1 MSEAEV
7 PWPHTNNS
15 GHEQN
20 SVQQGFKWKPSLMIP
35 STGETFRL
43 LMCLKNLSFSFCFF
57 KQDIGKSILESYSRV
72 LESLAFNIVARIDDL
87 LYADG
92 MAKCSIQKGKRNPN
106 PCSGT
111 PFATP
116 SFSPSLLVSPAR
128 EERSPFNRK
137 TITLGLGVKKV
148 LTDYL
153 GIEAKAKNNGNLL
166 EVSRPILSL
175 NQKALKN

>member
-1 MSEAEV
+1 
-7 PWPHTNNS
+7 
-15 GHEQN
+15 
-20 SVQQGFKWKPSLMIP
+20 
-35 STGETFRL
+35 
-43 LMCLKNLSFSFCFF
+43 
-57 KQDIGKSILESYSRV
+57 
-72 LESLAFNIVARIDDL
+72 
-87 LYADG
+87 
-92 MAKCSIQKGKRNPN
+92 MAKCSIQKGKRNPI